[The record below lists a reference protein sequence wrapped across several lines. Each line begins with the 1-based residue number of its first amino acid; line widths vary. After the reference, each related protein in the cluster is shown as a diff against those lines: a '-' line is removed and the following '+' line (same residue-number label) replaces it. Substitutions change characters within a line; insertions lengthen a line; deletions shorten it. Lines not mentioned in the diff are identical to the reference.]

1 MTGKIPKSIGV
12 LASVILTTAA
22 VFAFGVIGARAD
34 GAKTGDMTRGAELW
48 AENCNRCHNMRDPKE
63 FDDAKWKVIVTHM
76 RVRAGLTGQDA
87 RDILSFIQ
95 ASN

>member
-1 MTGKIPKSIGV
+1 MTSTMRKSIGV
-12 LASVILTTAA
+12 IASVILVAAA
-22 VFAFGVIGARAD
+22 VFAFGLFAARAD
-34 GAKTGDMTRGAELW
+34 GAKAGDMTHGARLW

-63 FDDAKWKVIVTHM
+63 FDDTKWKVIVTHM

-87 RDILSFIQ
+87 RDILAFLQ